1 MGRISTALRVVAAP
15 LVAPTKEGVTV
26 VRLLSRMPNQMST
39 RSLISTMP
47 LSTLSFEDRP
57 NAVLASVFKHVSDDG
72 VALHLDANDYSG

>member
-1 MGRISTALRVVAAP
+1 
-15 LVAPTKEGVTV
+15 
-26 VRLLSRMPNQMST
+26 MPNQMST